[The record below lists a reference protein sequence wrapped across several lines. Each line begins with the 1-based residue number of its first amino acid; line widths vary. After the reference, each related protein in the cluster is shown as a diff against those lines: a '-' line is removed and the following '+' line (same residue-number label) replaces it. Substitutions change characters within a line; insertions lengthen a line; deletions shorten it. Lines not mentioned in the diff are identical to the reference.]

1 MFKALSLSGRLK
13 ARHTYNLL
21 EVIIMLK
28 WLAKRI
34 IGKIIGV
41 IIILG
46 LLYKFTPLPDMIKLY
61 RSAKRLESHVSDAMD
76 SKQIVIDKE
85 KKVIYAFK
93 SAADD
98 AWDWV
103 NVTVSDIEEE
113 F

>member
-1 MFKALSLSGRLK
+1 
-13 ARHTYNLL
+13 
-21 EVIIMLK
+21 MLK
-28 WLAKRI
+28 WLVKRI

-41 IIILG
+41 VILLG

-61 RSAKRLESHVSDAMD
+61 MSAKQIETHVSDAME

-103 NVTVSDIEEE
+103 NVKVGEVEEE

>member
-1 MFKALSLSGRLK
+1 
-13 ARHTYNLL
+13 
-21 EVIIMLK
+21 MLR
-28 WLAKRI
+28 WLAKRF
-34 IGKIIGV
+34 IGKVIGFIV
-41 IIILG
+41 LLG

-61 RSAKRLESHVSDAMD
+61 RSAKQLESHVGDVID

-85 KKVIYAFK
+85 KKVVYAFK

-103 NVTVSDIEEE
+103 NVKVGDIEEE

>member
-1 MFKALSLSGRLK
+1 
-13 ARHTYNLL
+13 
-21 EVIIMLK
+21 MLK

-41 IIILG
+41 VILLG
-46 LLYKFTPLPDMIKLY
+46 LIYKFTPLPDMIKLY
-61 RSAKRLESHVSDAMD
+61 RSAKKLETHVSDAIE
-76 SKQIVIDKE
+76 SKHIVIDKE
-85 KKVIYAFK
+85 KKVVYAFK

>member
-1 MFKALSLSGRLK
+1 
-13 ARHTYNLL
+13 
-21 EVIIMLK
+21 MLK

-41 IIILG
+41 VILLG
-46 LLYKFTPLPDMIKLY
+46 FLSIFLFKFTPLPDMIKLY
-61 RSAKRLESHVSDAMD
+61 RSAKQLETHVGDVID

-85 KKVIYAFK
+85 KKVVYAFK
-93 SAADD
+93 SAAED

-103 NVTVSDIEEE
+103 NVKVGDVEEE

>member
-1 MFKALSLSGRLK
+1 
-13 ARHTYNLL
+13 
-21 EVIIMLK
+21 MLR

-34 IGKIIGV
+34 IGRVIGF
-41 IIILG
+41 IILLG
-46 LLYKFTPLPDMIKLY
+46 FLGIFIFKFTPLPDMIKLY
-61 RSAKRLESHVSDAMD
+61 RSAKQLESHVGDVID

-85 KKVIYAFK
+85 KKVVYAFK

-103 NVTVSDIEEE
+103 NVKVSDNEEE

>member
-1 MFKALSLSGRLK
+1 
-13 ARHTYNLL
+13 
-21 EVIIMLK
+21 MLK

-34 IGKIIGV
+34 IGKIIGFV
-41 IIILG
+41 VLLG
-46 LLYKFTPLPDMIKLY
+46 LICTFLFKFTPLPNMIKLY
-61 RSAKRLESHVSDAMD
+61 RSAKQIETHVGDVID

-85 KKVIYAFK
+85 KKVIYAVK

-103 NVTVSDIEEE
+103 NVKVGDLEEE